1 MKYKLFLTFG
11 FLALAMSGLPCVC
24 SAQCGPDFI
33 EIDHKIPNRVFAPG
47 ANPGPAHSSATVYR
61 LRIVEQREFWST
73 PSNRAT
79 LPTLAGRRYYAH
91 LPPDV
96 FMSLWKTSPDY
107 AKLTKSHSAVVSAGN
122 NISLDMFQKFM
133 VSGGIPLLVSFE
145 DSVTGG
151 RSKTL
156 NLAVRKWTALPAAPA
171 AAPGQFVPTTIF
183 GLNAQPFEASNEYS
197 LTIPFRVADN
207 CK

>member
-1 MKYKLFLTFG
+1 M
-11 FLALAMSGLPCVC
+11 
-24 SAQCGPDFI
+24 
-33 EIDHKIPNRVFAPG
+33 
-47 ANPGPAHSSATVYR
+47 
-61 LRIVEQREFWST
+61 
-73 PSNRAT
+73 
-79 LPTLAGRRYYAH
+79 
-91 LPPDV
+91 
-96 FMSLWKTSPDY
+96 
-107 AKLTKSHSAVVSAGN
+107 
-122 NISLDMFQKFM
+122 
-133 VSGGIPLLVSFE
+133 VSFE